1 MHEDIFETVAYSR
14 PFQGAQAKPAI
25 KDALRNVV
33 DIPPAKSSGRVLS
46 FPDVYSCALGLHLSQ
61 APLEKS
67 PFTLVSDQGQR
78 EFVTLGR
85 FRGRAEPAQ
94 QIGARGM

>member
-1 MHEDIFETVAYSR
+1 MHEDILKPVASFA
-14 PFQGAQAKPAI
+14 PFQFAQQQDI

-33 DIPPAKSSGRVLS
+33 DIPPAKSSGRVRF
-46 FPDVYSCALGLHLSQ
+46 FPEGYSCLLGLDLAQ

-78 EFVTLGR
+78 EFITPGR
-85 FRGRAEPAQ
+85 FRSRAEPAQ
-94 QIGARGM
+94 QIRARGM